1 MNEYE
6 KELIYVRLI
15 LKSVKTLDNL
25 SYAKEL
31 KKQFIAKY
39 IVLISPTDKTFL
51 KVQNELNDLEGKA
64 TRRMPEAW
72 LANRRH
78 PKRRGCGSL
87 Q

>member
-6 KELIYVRLI
+6 KDLIYVRLI

-51 KVQNELNDLEGKA
+51 KIQNELIDLEQKA
-64 TRRMPEAW
+64 TRRISSNY
-72 LANRRH
+72 LF
-78 PKRRGCGSL
+78 
-87 Q
+87 

>member
-51 KVQNELNDLEGKA
+51 KVQNELIDLEQKA
-64 TRRMPEAW
+64 TRRISSNY
-72 LANRRH
+72 LF
-78 PKRRGCGSL
+78 
-87 Q
+87 

>member
-25 SYAKEL
+25 AYAKEL

-51 KVQNELNDLEGKA
+51 KVQNELIDLEVKA
-64 TRRMPEAW
+64 TRRISSNY
-72 LANRRH
+72 LF
-78 PKRRGCGSL
+78 
-87 Q
+87 